1 MSLDSTRGFISTIDL
16 LWRLFFAFVILYY
29 NYSLGGV
36 YSPIGLWLVSVVF
49 CTIWHCSTENDTVL
63 SSQEDCRFVIDFVG
77 LFAPFLWFLWWVWFG
92 ALGVIRLRDAVQH
105 CASPVQYRS
114 LPAFH
119 SVNIFHANSGINRLK
134 FPSLD
139 FLFPLSRCNTVS
151 APKSSQVPIPAGL
164 ATCNSFFPGTPCSFV
179 GLIAL
184 SFHPS
189 FIHLHHISLSLRCC
203 RTRNLFSLLT
213 AAIE

>member
-1 MSLDSTRGFISTIDL
+1 MVSL
-16 LWRLFFAFVILYY
+16 
-29 NYSLGGV
+29 
-36 YSPIGLWLVSVVF
+36 
-49 CTIWHCSTENDTVL
+49 
-63 SSQEDCRFVIDFVG
+63 VG
-77 LFAPFLWFLWWVWFG
+77 LIWRSWGDTFEGMQYSIV
-92 ALGVIRLRDAVQH
+92 
-105 CASPVQYRS
+105 PVLYSTVVYR
-114 LPAFH
+114 PFH

-139 FLFPLSRCNTVS
+139 FLFSLSRCNTVS
-151 APKSSQVPIPAGL
+151 APESSQVPIPAGL

-189 FIHLHHISLSLRCC
+189 FIYPHHISLSLRCC

-213 AAIE
+213 AVIE